1 MATVTRRK
9 AAAKGGA
16 KTAAKSSTAKNSSKA
31 SAAKESTAKAAPKG
45 ESSRRTAEDVDKLV
59 PQFLKRIESG
69 ATMRALKQ
77 EFGFS
82 DDGPIRA
89 ALYRAGYDRKG
100 NEHGETGGSIDAT
113 KAAGKKQLVKLR
125 NDEGAAWYRLAFL
138 AGIGEAEVKKVV
150 TEAGG
155 SEGRVYVKSEKEA
168 AESGR

>member
-1 MATVTRRK
+1 MATVTR
-9 AAAKGGA
+9 KGGSKAKA
-16 KTAAKSSTAKNSSKA
+16 KTSAKSTASKSSAKSTSAKASTAKSNGKA
-31 SAAKESTAKAAPKG
+31 
-45 ESSRRTAEDVDKLV
+45 RRTAEDVDKLV
-59 PQFLKRIESG
+59 PDFIKRINDG

-77 EFGFS
+77 EFGFT

-100 NEHGETGGSIDAT
+100 NEHGEEANSIDAT

-138 AGIGEAEVKKVV
+138 SGLGEAEVKKLV

-155 SEGRVYVKSEKEA
+155 SEGRVYVKTEKEST
-168 AESGR
+168 SGR